1 MCHDEAPILPMD
13 DEMKRLA
20 NLEEHVERLGDATVH
35 IQDCIKILIRIFE
48 TKALPMLAQLKEDY
62 KKLQTVTS
70 NS

>member
-1 MCHDEAPILPMD
+1 MD

-48 TKALPMLAQLKEDY
+48 TKGNYQMLAQLKEDY
-62 KKLQTVTS
+62 KKLETVTS
-70 NS
+70 ELENSS